1 MILGNV
7 SALYLL
13 ALGLGITLLYF
24 LRAQHREYEVSALF
38 LWEGLASDP
47 HTRAARIRRKLEPL
61 LFVQLLILALVSLA
75 LARPSL
81 PGTAPHLSGMAIVL
95 DGSASM
101 RTRTDSGETRYA
113 IARAQALSLL
123 DTYPTTPVALIQ
135 LDTSPRVI
143 LPLTADH
150 NRVRHALVLAQ
161 PTWNGNGTTAMLQG
175 LLTSQEEGENFE
187 RIVYLSDRP
196 LSTTLPGV
204 EERMIAGGENV
215 AITAFTVREDPAL
228 QGVTAFSRVKN
239 ATDSYVDTI
248 LQVSDGYGTVELSI
262 LLPPHSEQGYV
273 LPFPESKGE
282 AFSARIDPRDDFHDD
297 DTRYF
302 TLDRGLT
309 LRVRWVGRQNRYLE
323 AALNAAGRI
332 TLVDQE
338 DEGPVDLIL
347 SYDITLPAE
356 ATGNIL
362 LIHAGLDGLITIGE
376 ELGGGEIE
384 TAVSIAVPEDQLIEG
399 IDPSNFRVRSVPVVT
414 VPEQGTVILRTGDEP
429 LLYRLQD
436 DERDL
441 VLIAPDLMCTNL
453 PLTVDFP
460 LLVRNILASFSV
472 LPAPVTYTWAL
483 VGEER
488 SIREYGEAIK
498 LVDPEG
504 KALSLGET
512 GSFLPQRP
520 GIYTLTTS
528 KGIYPLA
535 VNVDLMES
543 EPPVLP
549 EEPILAEA
557 SLAEAIHLE
566 AQTLFSLWPLFAGL
580 AILFLLVETLLY
592 RGWRLRGMR

>member
-1 MILGNV
+1 VILGNAG
-7 SALYLL
+7 ALYLL
-13 ALGLGITLLYF
+13 TLGLGIILLYF
-24 LRAQHREYEVSALF
+24 LRARHREYEVSALF
-38 LWEGLASDP
+38 LWEGLASDS

-81 PGTAPHLSGMAIVL
+81 PGTVPHLSGMAIVL

-101 RTRTDSGETRYA
+101 RTRTENGETRYVL
-113 IARAQALSLL
+113 ARDQALSLL
-123 DTYPTTPVALIQ
+123 DTYPTTPVVLIQ

-150 NRVRHALVLAQ
+150 DRARHALVVAQ

-175 LLTSQEEGENFE
+175 LLTSQEEGGNFE

-196 LSTTLPGV
+196 LSTALPSV

-228 QGVTAFSRVKN
+228 HGVTAFVRVKN

-248 LQVSDGYGTVELSI
+248 LQVSDGYEAVELSI
-262 LLPPHSEQGYV
+262 LLPPHIEQGYV
-273 LPFPESKGE
+273 LPFPGSHGE
-282 AFSARIDPRDDFHDD
+282 AFSARIDPRDDFRGDD
-297 DTRYF
+297 IRYF
-302 TLDRGLT
+302 TLDRSLT
-309 LRVRWVGRQNRYLE
+309 LRVRWVGRRNRYLE
-323 AALNAAGRI
+323 AALKATGRI
-332 TLVDQE
+332 TLVDQD

-347 SYDITLPAE
+347 SYGITLPAE

-362 LIHAGLDGLITIGE
+362 LIHAGLDGLVTIGE
-376 ELGGGEIE
+376 ERGVGEIE
-384 TAVSIAVPEDQLIEG
+384 TAIAAPEDPLIEG
-399 IDPSNFRVRSVPVVT
+399 IDPSNFRVRSVPVFT
-414 VPEQGTVILRTGDEP
+414 VPQHGTVILRTGAEP
-429 LLYRLQD
+429 LLYRLRD
-436 DERDL
+436 GERDI
-441 VLIAPDLMCTNL
+441 VLIAPDLMRTNL

-472 LPAPVTYTWAL
+472 LPAPVTYTWTL

-504 KALSLGET
+504 NELPLGNV

-528 KGIYPLA
+528 KGIYQLA
-535 VNVDLMES
+535 VNVDPRES

-549 EEPILAEA
+549 EESI
-557 SLAEAIHLE
+557 LAEAIHLD
-566 AQTLFSLWPLFAGL
+566 AQTLFPLWPLFAGL
-580 AILFLLVETLLY
+580 AILFLLVETFFY
-592 RGWRLRGMR
+592 RGWRFRRGVR

>member
-1 MILGNV
+1 VILGNAG
-7 SALYLL
+7 ALYLL
-13 ALGLGITLLYF
+13 ALGLGIILLYF

-38 LWEGLASDP
+38 LWEGLASDS

-61 LFVQLLILALVSLA
+61 LFIQLLIIALVSLA

-81 PGTAPHLSGMAIVL
+81 PGTVPHLSGMAIVL

-101 RTRTDSGETRYA
+101 RTRTESGETRYA
-113 IARAQALSLL
+113 LARDQALSLL

-135 LDTSPRVI
+135 LDASPRVI

-150 NRVRHALVLAQ
+150 DQARHALVVAQ

-175 LLTSQEEGENFE
+175 LLTTQEEGENFE
-187 RIVYLSDRP
+187 RVVYLSDRL
-196 LSTTLPGV
+196 LSTPLPRV

-228 QGVTAFSRVKN
+228 QGVTAFVRAKN

-262 LLPPHSEQGYV
+262 LLPPHIEQGYV
-273 LPFPESKGE
+273 LPFPGSHGE
-282 AFSARIDPRDDFHDD
+282 AFSARIDPRDDFHGDD
-297 DTRYF
+297 IRYF
-302 TLDRGLT
+302 TLDRSLT

-362 LIHAGLDGLITIGE
+362 LIHAGLGGLITIGKE
-376 ELGGGEIE
+376 QDRGGIE
-384 TAVSIAVPEDQLIEG
+384 TAISIAAPEDQLIEG
-399 IDPSNFRVRSVPVVT
+399 IDPLNFRVRSVPVAT

-429 LLYRLQD
+429 LLYRLRD
-436 DERDL
+436 GERDI
-441 VLIAPDLMCTNL
+441 VLIAPDLMRTNL

-472 LPAPVTYTWAL
+472 LPAPVTYTWAIA
-483 VGEER
+483 GEER

-504 KALSLGET
+504 KELSLGDA

-535 VNVDLMES
+535 VNVDPRES
-543 EPPVLP
+543 EPPVLS
-549 EEPILAEA
+549 EEPI
-557 SLAEAIHLE
+557 LAEAIHLE
-566 AQTLFSLWPLFAGL
+566 AQILFPLWPLFAGL

-592 RGWRLRGMR
+592 RGWRFRRGVR

>member
-1 MILGNV
+1 VILGNAG
-7 SALYLL
+7 ALYLL
-13 ALGLGITLLYF
+13 ALGLGIVLLYF

-61 LFVQLLILALVSLA
+61 LLVQLLILALVSLA

-81 PGTAPHLSGMAIVL
+81 PGTVPHLSGMAIVL

-101 RTRTDSGETRYA
+101 RTRTESGDTRYVL
-113 IARAQALSLL
+113 AREQALSLL

-135 LDTSPRVI
+135 LDSSPRVI

-150 NRVRHALVLAQ
+150 DQARHVLVVAQ

-196 LSTTLPGV
+196 LSTPLPGV
-204 EERMIAGGENV
+204 EERMIAGGANV

-228 QGVTAFSRVKN
+228 HGVTAFVRAKN
-239 ATDSYVDTI
+239 ATGDYVDTT

-262 LLPPHSEQGYV
+262 LLPPHIEQGYV
-273 LPFPESKGE
+273 LPFPGSHGA
-282 AFSARIDPRDDFHDD
+282 AFSARIDPRDGFPGDD
-297 DTRYF
+297 VRYF
-302 TLDRGLT
+302 TLDRSLT
-309 LRVRWVGRQNRYLE
+309 LRVRWVGRRNRYLE

-347 SYDITLPAE
+347 SYGITLPAE

-362 LIHAGLDGLITIGE
+362 LIHAGLNGLITIVE
-376 ELGGGEIE
+376 EQGEIE
-384 TAVSIAVPEDQLIEG
+384 TAVSISIAAPEDQLIEG

-436 DERDL
+436 DEQDI
-441 VLIAPDLMCTNL
+441 VLIAPDLMRTNL

-488 SIREYGEAIK
+488 SIREYGEASK

-504 KALSLGET
+504 EELPLGEA
-512 GSFLPQRP
+512 GSFLPEEP

-535 VNVDLMES
+535 VNVDLLES
-543 EPPVLP
+543 ELPVLS
-549 EEPILAEA
+549 EEPL
-557 SLAEAIHLE
+557 LAEAIHSE
-566 AQTLFSLWPLFAGL
+566 AQTLFPLWPFFAGL
-580 AILFLLVETLLY
+580 AILFLLVETFLY
-592 RGWRLRGMR
+592 RGWRFRRGVR

>member
-1 MILGNV
+1 MILGNAG
-7 SALYLL
+7 ALYLL
-13 ALGLGITLLYF
+13 ALGLGIILLYF

-81 PGTAPHLSGMAIVL
+81 PGTVPHLSGMAIVL

-101 RTRTDSGETRYA
+101 RTRTESGETRYA
-113 IARAQALSLL
+113 LARDQALSLL
-123 DTYPTTPVALIQ
+123 DTYPTTSVALIQ
-135 LDTSPRVI
+135 LDTLPRVI

-150 NRVRHALVLAQ
+150 DQARHALVVAQ

-187 RIVYLSDRP
+187 RVVYLSDRP
-196 LSTTLPGV
+196 LSTPLPGV
-204 EERMIAGGENV
+204 EELMIAGGENV

-228 QGVTAFSRVKN
+228 QGVTTFVRAKN
-239 ATDSYVDTI
+239 ATASYVDTI

-273 LPFPESKGE
+273 LPFPGSHGE
-282 AFSARIDPRDDFHDD
+282 MFSARIDPRDDFHGDD
-297 DTRYF
+297 IRYF
-302 TLDRGLT
+302 TLDRSLT
-309 LRVRWVGRQNRYLE
+309 LRVRWVGRRNRYLE

-338 DEGPVDLIL
+338 DEGPVDLVL
-347 SYDITLPAE
+347 SYGITLPAE
-356 ATGNIL
+356 ATGNVL
-362 LIHAGLDGLITIGE
+362 LVHAGLDGLVTIGE
-376 ELGGGEIE
+376 ERGMGEIE
-384 TAVSIAVPEDQLIEG
+384 IAISIAAPGDQLIEG
-399 IDPSNFRVRSVPVVT
+399 VDPSNFRVRSVPVVT

-429 LLYRLQD
+429 LLYRLRD
-436 DERDL
+436 DERDI
-441 VLIAPDLMCTNL
+441 VLIAPDLMRTNL

-472 LPAPVTYTWAL
+472 LPSPVTHTWAL

-488 SIREYGEAIK
+488 SIREYGEAVK

-504 KALSLGET
+504 KELSLGDA

-528 KGIYPLA
+528 KGIYQLA
-535 VNVDLMES
+535 VNVDLLES
-543 EPPVLP
+543 EPPVLS
-549 EEPILAEA
+549 EEPI
-557 SLAEAIHLE
+557 LAEAIHLE
-566 AQTLFSLWPLFAGL
+566 AQTLFPLWPLFAGL
-580 AILFLLVETLLY
+580 AILFLFVETLLY
-592 RGWRLRGMR
+592 RGWRFRREER

>member
-1 MILGNV
+1 
-7 SALYLL
+7 
-13 ALGLGITLLYF
+13 
-24 LRAQHREYEVSALF
+24 
-38 LWEGLASDP
+38 
-47 HTRAARIRRKLEPL
+47 
-61 LFVQLLILALVSLA
+61 
-75 LARPSL
+75 
-81 PGTAPHLSGMAIVL
+81 MAIVL

-101 RTRTDSGETRYA
+101 RARTESGATRYA
-113 IARAQALSLL
+113 LARDQALSLL

-150 NRVRHALVLAQ
+150 DQARHALVLAQ

-196 LSTTLPGV
+196 LSTPLPGV
-204 EERMIAGGENV
+204 EELMIAGGENV

-228 QGVTAFSRVKN
+228 QGVTAFVRVKN

-262 LLPPHSEQGYV
+262 LLPPHIEQGYV
-273 LPFPESKGE
+273 LPFPGSHGE
-282 AFSARIDPRDDFHDD
+282 AFSARIDLRDDFHGDD
-297 DTRYF
+297 IRYF
-302 TLDRGLT
+302 TLDRSLS
-309 LRVRWVGRQNRYLE
+309 LRVRWVGRRNRYLE
-323 AALNAAGRI
+323 AALKAVGRI

-347 SYDITLPAE
+347 SYGITLPSE

-376 ELGGGEIE
+376 EQDVDVGEIE
-384 TAVSIAVPEDQLIEG
+384 IAVSEDQLIER

-429 LLYRLQD
+429 LLYRLRD
-436 DERDL
+436 DKRDII
-441 VLIAPDLMCTNL
+441 LIAPDLMRTNL

-460 LLVRNILASFSV
+460 LLVRNILTSFSV
-472 LPAPVTYTWAL
+472 LPSPVTYTWAL

-488 SIREYGEAIK
+488 STREYGEAIK

-504 KALSLGET
+504 EELPLGDA

-528 KGIYPLA
+528 KGIYRLA
-535 VNVDLMES
+535 VNVDPLES
-543 EPPVLP
+543 EPPVLS
-549 EEPILAEA
+549 EETILVEA
-557 SLAEAIHLE
+557 VHIE
-566 AQTLFSLWPLFAGL
+566 AQTLFPLWPLFAGL
-580 AILFLLVETLLY
+580 AILFLIVETLLY
-592 RGWRLRGMR
+592 RGWRVRRVL

>member
-1 MILGNV
+1 VILG
-7 SALYLL
+7 SAGALYLL
-13 ALGLGITLLYF
+13 ALGLGIILLYF

-47 HTRAARIRRKLEPL
+47 HTRAARIRRRLEPL
-61 LFVQLLILALVSLA
+61 LLVQLLVLALISLA

-81 PGTAPHLSGMAIVL
+81 PGTVPHLSGMAIVL

-101 RTRTDSGETRYA
+101 RTRTEGGATRYA
-113 IARAQALSLL
+113 LARDQALSLL

-135 LDTSPRVI
+135 LDALPRVI

-150 NRVRHALVLAQ
+150 DRARHALVVAQ

-175 LLTSQEEGENFE
+175 LLTSQEEGGNFE
-187 RIVYLSDRP
+187 RVVYLSDRP
-196 LSTTLPGV
+196 LFTPLPRV

-228 QGVTAFSRVKN
+228 QGVTAFVRAKN

-248 LQVSDGYGTVELSI
+248 LQVSDGYGAVELSI
-262 LLPPHSEQGYV
+262 LLPPHIEQGYV
-273 LPFPESKGE
+273 LPFPGSHGE
-282 AFSARIDPRDDFHDD
+282 AFSARIDPRDDFRGDD
-297 DTRYF
+297 IRYF
-302 TLDRGLT
+302 TLDRSLT
-309 LRVRWVGRQNRYLE
+309 LRVRWVGRRNRYLE

-347 SYDITLPAE
+347 SYGITLPAE

-362 LIHAGLDGLITIGE
+362 LINAGLDGLIAIGE
-376 ELGGGEIE
+376 EQNLGEIE
-384 TAVSIAVPEDQLIEG
+384 TAIAISIAAPEDQLIEG
-399 IDPSNFRVRSVPVVT
+399 IDPLNFRVRSAPVVT
-414 VPEQGTVILRTGDEP
+414 IPKQGTVILRTGDEP
-429 LLYRLQD
+429 LLYRLLD
-436 DERDL
+436 DERDI
-441 VLIAPDLMCTNL
+441 VLIAPDLMLTNL

-488 SIREYGEAIK
+488 SIREYGEVVK
-498 LVDPEG
+498 LVNPEG
-504 KALSLGET
+504 KELPLGET
-512 GSFLPQRP
+512 DSFLPQRP

-528 KGIYPLA
+528 KGIYQLA
-535 VNVDLMES
+535 VNIDLMES
-543 EPPVLP
+543 EPPVLS
-549 EEPILAEA
+549 EEPIVAA
-557 SLAEAIHLE
+557 AVHLE
-566 AQTLFSLWPLFAGL
+566 AQTLFPLWPLFTGL
-580 AILFLLVETLLY
+580 TILFLFVEVVLY
-592 RGWRLRGMR
+592 RGWRLRRGVR

>member
-1 MILGNV
+1 MILGNAG
-7 SALYLL
+7 ALYLL
-13 ALGLGITLLYF
+13 ALGLGIILLYF

-75 LARPSL
+75 LARPFL

-101 RTRTDSGETRYA
+101 HTRTERGETRYA
-113 IARAQALSLL
+113 LARDQALSLL

-135 LDTSPRVI
+135 LDTLPRVI

-150 NRVRHALVLAQ
+150 DQARHALVVAQ

-187 RIVYLSDRP
+187 RVVYLSDRP
-196 LSTTLPGV
+196 LSTSLPRV
-204 EERMIAGGENV
+204 EEQMIAGGENV

-228 QGVTAFSRVKN
+228 QGVTAFVRAKN

-262 LLPPHSEQGYV
+262 LLPSHIEQGYV
-273 LPFPESKGE
+273 LPFPGSHGE
-282 AFSARIDPRDDFHDD
+282 AFSARIDPRDDFHGDD
-297 DTRYF
+297 IRYF
-302 TLDRGLT
+302 TLDRSLT

-362 LIHAGLDGLITIGE
+362 LIHAGLGGLITIGKE
-376 ELGGGEIE
+376 QDGGEIE
-384 TAVSIAVPEDQLIEG
+384 TAISIAAPEDRLIEG
-399 IDPSNFRVRSVPVVT
+399 IDPLNFRVRSVPVAT

-429 LLYRLQD
+429 LLYRLRD
-436 DERDL
+436 GERDI
-441 VLIAPDLMCTNL
+441 VLIAPDLMRTNL

-504 KALSLGET
+504 EALPLGNA

-528 KGIYPLA
+528 KGIYQLA
-535 VNVDLMES
+535 VNIDPRES
-543 EPPVLP
+543 EPPELL
-549 EEPILAEA
+549 EEPILT
-557 SLAEAIHLE
+557 EAIHLE

-580 AILFLLVETLLY
+580 AILFLFVEVFLH
-592 RGWRLRGMR
+592 RGWRLRGVR